1 MAESKSTTDHNEIRR
16 WAESNGGRPARVAG
30 SEAALRIDFPGEDDG
45 ENLEAISWEEF
56 FATFEQENLVFLYEQ
71 RWVS

>member
-1 MAESKSTTDHNEIRR
+1 MAESRSTTDHNEIRR
-16 WAESNGGRPARVAG
+16 WAESVGGRPARVAG